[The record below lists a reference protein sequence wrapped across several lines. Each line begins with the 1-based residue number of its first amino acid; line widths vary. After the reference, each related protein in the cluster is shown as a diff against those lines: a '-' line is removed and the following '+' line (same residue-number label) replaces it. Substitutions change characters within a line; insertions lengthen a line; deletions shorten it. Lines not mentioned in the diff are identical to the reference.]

1 MLSSIR
7 LRLTLSHLAVI
18 ILAMGLSGFLLLS
31 FLEQYLLETLK
42 DSLTAQA
49 QITAKALNPQ
59 ATIREPTI
67 EGQAPIQNTI
77 QQGNLSVETQNVLPL
92 TESVDLLLGDAA
104 EASIQLS
111 TQLDTHIRIL
121 DAQGVVLFDSLDQEN
136 GQNLQADPLVA
147 QALAGQKVSR
157 TDPAGSDQA
166 AMYLAMPVWFKDR
179 QVGVVYLSQSLQD
192 VTAVL
197 RDLRGRW
204 LLPTIIAVILSGL
217 VGLLLSQAI
226 ASPLRRL
233 TAAAG
238 AVAQGNLDQQVPV
251 ASRDELGRLSL
262 AFNEMT
268 RHLQAARQMQVD
280 FVANVSHEL
289 RTPSTSIKGLIE
301 TLRDGAVND
310 LEVRDDFLEA
320 VEAETDRLIRLINDL
335 LLLSRVDSE
344 ALQLKRKSIDLR
356 PLIQTTVNQLIPQAE
371 KRNVT
376 LKLSPA
382 QVHAP
387 QPAFVDPDR
396 IEQVIINLL
405 DNAIKYS
412 RPKGTVTISIASS
425 RPSAIIIQVK
435 DEGVG
440 IPADELPKIG
450 QRFYRADK
458 ARSRTEGGSGLGLAI
473 ACSLVEAHGGQLQLE
488 SQEGSGTIATITL
501 PAA

>member
-7 LRLTLSHLAVI
+7 FRLTLSHLAVI

-31 FLEQYLLETLK
+31 FLEQYLLETLEE
-42 DSLTAQA
+42 SLTAQA
-49 QITAKALNPQ
+49 QVTAKALNPT
-59 ATIREPTI
+59 ATIREPTV

-121 DAQGVVLFDSLDQEN
+121 DAQGVVVFDSLAEEN
-136 GQNLQADPLVA
+136 GENLQADPLVA

-157 TDPAGSDQA
+157 TDPTT
-166 AMYLAMPVWFKDR
+166 MYLAMPVWFKDQ

-192 VTAVL
+192 VTVVL
-197 RDLRGRW
+197 RDLRSRW

-226 ASPLRRL
+226 TSPLRRL

-238 AVAQGNLDQQVPV
+238 AVAQGDLDQQVPV

-289 RTPSTSIKGLIE
+289 RTPLTSIKGLVE
-301 TLRDGAVND
+301 TLRDGAVDD
-310 LEVRDDFLEA
+310 LEVRDDFLGM
-320 VEAETDRLIRLINDL
+320 VEDETDRLIRLINDL
-335 LLLSRVDSE
+335 LFLSRVDSE
-344 ALQLKRKSIDLR
+344 ALQLKRKAIDLR
-356 PLIQTTVNQLIPQAE
+356 PLIQTSVNQLIPQAE

-376 LKLSPA
+376 LKVAPSKVRSP
-382 QVHAP
+382 QL
-387 QPAFVDPDR
+387 AFVDPDR
-396 IEQVIINLL
+396 IGQVMLNLL

-412 RPKGTVTISIASS
+412 RPAGTVTISITSDQA
-425 RPSAIIIQVK
+425 SAIIIQVK
-435 DEGVG
+435 DEGIG
-440 IPADELPKIG
+440 IPADELSKIG
-450 QRFYRADK
+450 RRFYRADK

-488 SQEGSGTIATITL
+488 SQEGSGTITTVTL